1 MLRTIIVDD
10 ESPSRETIEQMLNL
24 YCNNVEVV
32 AHADGVRSGIKAIK
46 KHEPDL
52 VLLDIKMP
60 DGTGFD
66 ILRQMDPINFK
77 VIFITAYEEYAVK
90 AFKFSALDY
99 LLKPIDPE
107 ELKEAVE
114 KSNKLIEK
122 DNIDLKLNA
131 FLNNYYSESDNN
143 TKKIVLKTTDSIFLF
158 ELEDIVHVEADGNY
172 TRFSVEGEKED
183 ILVSK
188 PLRDFSNLLES
199 NDFLKIH
206 QSHIINTRYVRR
218 FDRDQFICY
227 MKDGSKIPVSH
238 RNKDKLMKMFKGLS
252 K

>member
-10 ESPSRETIEQMLNL
+10 EAPSRETIEQMLNI
-24 YCNNVEVV
+24 YCNNVEIV
-32 AHADGVRSGIKAIK
+32 AQADGVRTGIKAIK
-46 KHEPDL
+46 KHDPDL

-66 ILRQMDPINFK
+66 ILRQMDSINFK

-99 LLKPIDPE
+99 ILKPIDPE
-107 ELKEAVE
+107 ELKEAIE
-114 KSNKLIEK
+114 KSNILIEK

-131 FLNNYYSESDNN
+131 FLNNYYTESNN
-143 TKKIVLKTTDSIFLF
+143 KKIVLRTADSIFLF
-158 ELEDIVHVEADGNY
+158 ELDDIVHVQADGNY
-172 TRFSVEGEKED
+172 TRFRVEGEKKD
-183 ILVSK
+183 ILISK
-188 PLRDFSNLLES
+188 SLRDFSNLLEL
-199 NDFLKIH
+199 NNFLKTH
-206 QSHIINTRYVRR
+206 QSHIINTNYVRR

-227 MKDGSKIPVSH
+227 MKDGSKIPVSY
-238 RNKDKLMKMFKGLS
+238 RNKDKLMRMFKGLS